1 MRAHVL
7 TAALAAL
14 AFAQTAAAAT
24 VSIAPV
30 SLDPEFQAR
39 AGQRAALNDYRTEA
53 FDQSDVAY
61 LQRRV
66 DDAVRA
72 ALTQAGADVGQG
84 GGYVLDV
91 TIVNA
96 DPNRPTMAQ
105 LRQRPGLDWINSVST
120 GGATLHGVLRD
131 ASGAVVAD
139 IDHEY
144 YTPSLD
150 WVYATSGA
158 WFDADRSIRGFARKV
173 ADAYRARASA

>member
-1 MRAHVL
+1 MRAHSAI
-7 TAALAAL
+7 AALAAL

-30 SLDPEFQAR
+30 RVDPEFQAKVGAR
-39 AGQRAALNDYRTEA
+39 IAMNDYRTET
-53 FDQSDVAY
+53 FDESDVAY
-61 LQRRV
+61 LRREV
-66 DDAVRA
+66 GRAVGA
-72 ALTQAGADVGQG
+72 ALARAGASVGEG
-84 GGYVLDV
+84 GAYVLDI

-120 GGATLHGVLRD
+120 GGATLRGVLRD

-139 IDHEY
+139 ISHAY

-173 ADAYRARASA
+173 AAAYRARAAG